1 MKVKAKD
8 EYNQMQTQVQNWK
21 EQSESYQQRF
31 YKEQEEV
38 TKTKELL
45 QIARDDIEGLN

>member
-8 EYNQMQTQVQNWK
+8 EYNEMQKQVWECK
-21 EQSESYQQRF
+21 EQSQSYEERF
-31 YKEQEEV
+31 IKEQEEV